1 MCRPKVAEKIPFS
14 SPVKCLLLRAVEQP
28 KTSGTAFD
36 GRLYRR
42 ILTYTKPYR
51 NRFLI
56 NLLIT
61 IVLGFL
67 SPLRPYLVQL
77 TIDKA
82 IRVSNPTL
90 LLWLSMAMVVS
101 LIVEATLAYF
111 AAWLTTWVGQGVIRD
126 LRVQLFERLSK
137 TRISFFDRQPVGNL
151 VTRTIS
157 DIENIADVFSQGFLE
172 IMGDLL
178 KICVVLVWMLWIDVR
193 LTLLAISTLPI
204 LMLATYIFKNS
215 IRASFTEVRNSVAAL
230 NTFVQERLSGMSIIQ
245 AYNAEAQQEQHFG
258 DLNNRYRVANI
269 RSNWAYSIFFPVVE
283 ILSATSLGLLIW
295 WGSKQ
300 VAAGN
305 VTPGM
310 VVSFTLYLNLLFRPI
325 RQLADRFNTLQMG
338 MVCAQRIFHLL
349 DTVEATP
356 DHGTTP
362 IERFKGGVEFRNV
375 FLSYQGQLSG
385 DASDLQWVLRGITF
399 QIMPGE
405 SVALVGTTGAG
416 KTSVVQALT
425 RMYEIQKGDILLDG
439 TPHIDFPLRDLRR
452 RMAMVMQDVFLF
464 SGTVFENVSMGDPSI
479 SIAQAE
485 EAARS
490 IGAMEFID
498 RLQGRWNFDV
508 RERGGMLSAGQRQL
522 IAFLRAAVT
531 RPTLLILDEATAAID
546 PATESLIQQATA
558 ALMHRQSS
566 LIIAHRLSTI
576 RHATRILV
584 LESGQV
590 VESGNHDELM
600 KLNGRYKRL
609 VEIQFKASLNT
620 TIKL

>member
-1 MCRPKVAEKIPFS
+1 MA
-14 SPVKCLLLRAVEQP
+14 QP
-28 KTSGTAFD
+28 KPSGTAFD

-42 ILTYTKPYR
+42 ILTYTTPYR
-51 NRFLI
+51 KRFLL

-61 IVLGFL
+61 VALGFL

-82 IRVSNPTL
+82 IRIPNTTL
-90 LLWLSMAMVVS
+90 LLWLSFAMVAA
-101 LIVEATLAYF
+101 LMVEAALSYF
-111 AAWLTTWVGQGVIRD
+111 ASWLTTWVGQGVIRD
-126 LRVQLFERLSK
+126 LRTQLFDRLSQ
-137 TRISFFDRQPVGNL
+137 TRISFFDHQPVGNL

-178 KICVVLVWMLWIDVR
+178 KISVIVAWMFWLDVR

-204 LMLATYIFKNS
+204 LLLATYIFKNA
-215 IRASFTEVRNSVAAL
+215 IRSSFTQVRNSVAAL
-230 NTFVQERLSGMSIIQ
+230 NSFVQERLSGMTIIQ
-245 AYNAEAQQEQHFG
+245 AFNAEEKQAQQF
-258 DLNNRYRVANI
+258 DKLNNRHRIANI

-283 ILSATSLGLLIW
+283 ILSAASLGLLIW
-295 WGSKQ
+295 WGSMQ
-300 VAAGN
+300 VAEGSAS
-305 VTPGM
+305 PGM

-338 MVCAQRIFHLL
+338 MVCAQRVFQLL
-349 DTVEATP
+349 DTVEVLP
-356 DHGTTP
+356 DNGKIS
-362 IERFKGGVEFRNV
+362 IEKFKGGVEFCNV
-375 FLSYQGQLSG
+375 HLSYKGQLSTDEG
-385 DASDLQWVLRGITF
+385 DLQWVLRGITF
-399 QIMPGE
+399 QLKPGE
-405 SVALVGTTGAG
+405 SLALVGTTGAG

-439 TPHIDFPLRDLRR
+439 IPHAEFPLRDLRR

-479 SIAQAE
+479 SVARAE
-485 EAARS
+485 EAAKA
-490 IGAMEFID
+490 IGAMDFID
-498 RLQGRWNFDV
+498 RLPGRWDFDV

-531 RPTLLILDEATAAID
+531 QPTLLILDEATAAID
-546 PATESLIQQATA
+546 PATEVLIQQATA

-584 LESGQV
+584 LENGQV
-590 VESGNHDELM
+590 VESGNHEELM

-609 VEIQFKASLNT
+609 VEIQFMAT
-620 TIKL
+620 TSTTSAL

>member
-1 MCRPKVAEKIPFS
+1 MQAKGSRKNPLL
-14 SPVKCLLLRAVEQP
+14 SPVKYLLLRAVAQP
-28 KTSGTAFD
+28 KPSGTAFD

-42 ILTYTKPYR
+42 ILTYTTPYR
-51 NRFLI
+51 KRFLL

-61 IVLGFL
+61 VALGFL

-82 IRVSNPTL
+82 IRIPNTTL
-90 LLWLSMAMVVS
+90 LLWLSFAMVAA
-101 LIVEATLAYF
+101 LMVEAALSYF
-111 AAWLTTWVGQGVIRD
+111 ASWLTTWVGQGVIRD
-126 LRVQLFERLSK
+126 LRTQLFDRLSQ
-137 TRISFFDRQPVGNL
+137 TRISFFDHQPVGNL

-178 KICVVLVWMLWIDVR
+178 KISVIVAWMFWLDVR

-204 LMLATYIFKNS
+204 LLLATYIFKNA
-215 IRASFTEVRNSVAAL
+215 IRSSFTQVRNSVAAL
-230 NTFVQERLSGMSIIQ
+230 NSFVQERLSGMTIIQ
-245 AYNAEAQQEQHFG
+245 AFNAEEKQAQQFDE
-258 DLNNRYRVANI
+258 LNNRHRIANI

-283 ILSATSLGLLIW
+283 ILSAASLGLLIW
-295 WGSKQ
+295 WGSMQ
-300 VAAGN
+300 VAEGSAS
-305 VTPGM
+305 PGM

-338 MVCAQRIFHLL
+338 MVCAQRVFQLL
-349 DTVEATP
+349 DTVEVLP
-356 DHGTTP
+356 DNGKIS
-362 IERFKGGVEFRNV
+362 IEKFKGGVEFCNV
-375 FLSYQGQLSG
+375 HLSYKGQLSTDEG
-385 DASDLQWVLRGITF
+385 DLQWVLRGITF
-399 QIMPGE
+399 QLKPGE
-405 SVALVGTTGAG
+405 SLALVGTTGAG

-439 TPHIDFPLRDLRR
+439 IPHAEFPLRDLRR

-479 SIAQAE
+479 SVARAE
-485 EAARS
+485 EAAKA
-490 IGAMEFID
+490 IGAMDFID
-498 RLQGRWNFDV
+498 RLPGRWDFDV

-531 RPTLLILDEATAAID
+531 QPTLLILDEATAAID
-546 PATESLIQQATA
+546 PATEVLIQQATA

-584 LESGQV
+584 LENGQV
-590 VESGNHDELM
+590 VESGNHEELM

-609 VEIQFKASLNT
+609 VEIQFMAT
-620 TIKL
+620 TSTTSAL

>member
-1 MCRPKVAEKIPFS
+1 MQAKGSRKNPLL
-14 SPVKCLLLRAVEQP
+14 SPVKYLLLRAVAQP
-28 KTSGTAFD
+28 KPSGTAFD

-42 ILTYTKPYR
+42 ILTYTTPYR
-51 NRFLI
+51 KRFLL

-61 IVLGFL
+61 VALGFL

-82 IRVSNPTL
+82 IRIPNTTL
-90 LLWLSMAMVVS
+90 LLWLSFAMVAA
-101 LIVEATLAYF
+101 LMVEAALSYF
-111 AAWLTTWVGQGVIRD
+111 ASWLTTWVGQGVIRD
-126 LRVQLFERLSK
+126 LRTQLFDRLSQ
-137 TRISFFDRQPVGNL
+137 TRISFFDHQPVGNL

-178 KICVVLVWMLWIDVR
+178 KISVIVAWMFWLDVR

-204 LMLATYIFKNS
+204 LLLATYIFKNA
-215 IRASFTEVRNSVAAL
+215 IRSSFTQVRNSVAAL
-230 NTFVQERLSGMSIIQ
+230 NSFVQERLSGMTIIQ
-245 AYNAEAQQEQHFG
+245 AFNAEEKQAQQFDE
-258 DLNNRYRVANI
+258 LNNRHRIANI

-283 ILSATSLGLLIW
+283 ILSAASLGLLIW
-295 WGSKQ
+295 WGSMQ
-300 VAAGN
+300 VAEGSAS
-305 VTPGM
+305 PGM

-338 MVCAQRIFHLL
+338 MVCAQRVFQLL
-349 DTVEATP
+349 DTVEVLP
-356 DHGTTP
+356 DNGKIS
-362 IERFKGGVEFRNV
+362 IEKFKGGVEFCNV
-375 FLSYQGQLSG
+375 HLSYKGQLSTDEG
-385 DASDLQWVLRGITF
+385 DLQWVLRGITF
-399 QIMPGE
+399 QLKPGE
-405 SVALVGTTGAG
+405 SLALVGTTGAG

-439 TPHIDFPLRDLRR
+439 IPHAEFPLRDLRR

-479 SIAQAE
+479 SVARAE
-485 EAARS
+485 EAAKA
-490 IGAMEFID
+490 IGAMDFID
-498 RLQGRWNFDV
+498 RLPGRWDFDV

-531 RPTLLILDEATAAID
+531 QPTLLILDEATAAID
-546 PATESLIQQATA
+546 PATEVLIQQATA

-584 LESGQV
+584 LENGQV
-590 VESGNHDELM
+590 VESGNHEELM

-609 VEIQFKASLNT
+609 VEIQFMAT
-620 TIKL
+620 TSTTSEL

>member
-1 MCRPKVAEKIPFS
+1 MHAKGSRKNPLL
-14 SPVKCLLLRAVEQP
+14 SPLKYLLLRAVAQP
-28 KTSGTAFD
+28 KSSGTAFD

-42 ILTYTKPYR
+42 ILTYTTPYR
-51 NRFLI
+51 KRFLL

-61 IVLGFL
+61 VAVGFL

-82 IRVSNPTL
+82 IRVPNPAL
-90 LLWLSMAMVVS
+90 LLWLSFAMVAA
-101 LIVEATLAYF
+101 LMVEAALSYCAS
-111 AAWLTTWVGQGVIRD
+111 WLTTWVGQGVIRD
-126 LRVQLFERLSK
+126 LRTQLFDRLSQ

-178 KICVVLVWMLWIDVR
+178 KILVIVVWMFWLDVR

-204 LMLATYIFKNS
+204 LLLATYLFKNA
-215 IRASFTEVRNSVAAL
+215 IRSSFTQVRNSVAAL
-230 NTFVQERLSGMSIIQ
+230 NAFVQERLSGMTIIQ
-245 AYNAEAQQEQHFG
+245 AFNAEEKQAQQFDE
-258 DLNNRYRVANI
+258 LNNRHRIANI

-283 ILSATSLGLLIW
+283 ILSAASLGLLIW
-295 WGSKQ
+295 WGSMQ
-300 VAAGN
+300 VAEGSAS
-305 VTPGM
+305 PGM

-338 MVCAQRIFHLL
+338 MVCAQRVFQLL
-349 DTVEATP
+349 DTVEALP
-356 DHGTTP
+356 DNGKTS
-362 IERFKGGVEFRNV
+362 IEKFKGGVEFRHV
-375 FLSYQGQLSG
+375 YLSYKGQLSTDEG
-385 DASDLQWVLRGITF
+385 ELQWVLRGISF
-399 QIMPGE
+399 QLKPGE

-439 TPHIDFPLRDLRR
+439 IPHADFPLRDLRR

-479 SIAQAE
+479 SVARAE
-485 EAARS
+485 EAAKA
-490 IGAMEFID
+490 IGAMDFID
-498 RLQGRWNFDV
+498 RLPGRWDFDV

-531 RPTLLILDEATAAID
+531 QPTLLILDEATAAID
-546 PATESLIQQATA
+546 PATEVLIQQATA

-584 LESGQV
+584 LENGEV

-600 KLNGRYKRL
+600 KINGRYKRL
-609 VEIQFKASLNT
+609 VEIQFMAT
-620 TIKL
+620 TSTMT

>member
-1 MCRPKVAEKIPFS
+1 MQAKGSRKNPLL
-14 SPVKCLLLRAVEQP
+14 SPVKYLLLRAVAQP
-28 KTSGTAFD
+28 KPSGTAFD

-42 ILTYTKPYR
+42 ILTYTTPYR
-51 NRFLI
+51 KRFLL

-61 IVLGFL
+61 VALGFL

-82 IRVSNPTL
+82 IRIPNTTL
-90 LLWLSMAMVVS
+90 LLWLSFAMVAA
-101 LIVEATLAYF
+101 LMVEAALSYF
-111 AAWLTTWVGQGVIRD
+111 ASWLTTWVGQGVIRD
-126 LRVQLFERLSK
+126 LRTQLFDRLSQ
-137 TRISFFDRQPVGNL
+137 TRISFFDHQPVGNL

-178 KICVVLVWMLWIDVR
+178 KISVIVAWMFWLDVR

-204 LMLATYIFKNS
+204 LLLATYIFKNA
-215 IRASFTEVRNSVAAL
+215 IRSSFTQVRNSVAAL
-230 NTFVQERLSGMSIIQ
+230 NSFVQERLSGMTIIQ
-245 AYNAEAQQEQHFG
+245 AFNAEEKQAQQF
-258 DLNNRYRVANI
+258 DKLNNRHRIANI

-283 ILSATSLGLLIW
+283 ILSAASLGLLIW
-295 WGSKQ
+295 WGSMQ
-300 VAAGN
+300 VAEGSAS
-305 VTPGM
+305 PGM

-338 MVCAQRIFHLL
+338 MVCAQRVFQLL
-349 DTVEATP
+349 DTVEVLP
-356 DHGTTP
+356 DNGKIS
-362 IERFKGGVEFRNV
+362 IEKFKGGVEFCNV
-375 FLSYQGQLSG
+375 HLSYKGQLSTDEG
-385 DASDLQWVLRGITF
+385 DLQWVLRGITF
-399 QIMPGE
+399 QLKPGE
-405 SVALVGTTGAG
+405 SLALVGTTGAG

-439 TPHIDFPLRDLRR
+439 IPHAEFPLRDLRR

-479 SIAQAE
+479 SVARAE
-485 EAARS
+485 EAAKA
-490 IGAMEFID
+490 IGAMDFID
-498 RLQGRWNFDV
+498 RLPGRWDFDV

-531 RPTLLILDEATAAID
+531 QPTLLILDEATAAID
-546 PATESLIQQATA
+546 PATEVLIQQATA

-584 LESGQV
+584 LENGQV
-590 VESGNHDELM
+590 VESGNHEELM

-609 VEIQFKASLNT
+609 VEIQFMAT
-620 TIKL
+620 TSTTSAL

>member
-1 MCRPKVAEKIPFS
+1 VHAKGSRKNPLL
-14 SPVKCLLLRAVEQP
+14 SPLKYLLLRAVAQP
-28 KTSGTAFD
+28 KSSGTAFD

-42 ILTYTKPYR
+42 ILTYTTPYR
-51 NRFLI
+51 KRFLL

-61 IVLGFL
+61 VAVGFL

-82 IRVSNPTL
+82 IRVPNPAL
-90 LLWLSMAMVVS
+90 LLWLSFAMVAA
-101 LIVEATLAYF
+101 LMVEAALSYCAS
-111 AAWLTTWVGQGVIRD
+111 WLTTWVGQGVIRD
-126 LRVQLFERLSK
+126 LRTQLFDRLSQ

-178 KICVVLVWMLWIDVR
+178 KILVIVVWMFWLDVR

-204 LMLATYIFKNS
+204 LLLATYLFKNA
-215 IRASFTEVRNSVAAL
+215 IRSSFTQVRNSVAAL
-230 NTFVQERLSGMSIIQ
+230 NAFVQERLSGMTIIQ
-245 AYNAEAQQEQHFG
+245 AFNAEEKQAQQFDE
-258 DLNNRYRVANI
+258 LNNRHRIANI

-283 ILSATSLGLLIW
+283 ILSAASLGLLIW
-295 WGSKQ
+295 WGSMQ
-300 VAAGN
+300 VAEGSAS
-305 VTPGM
+305 PGM

-338 MVCAQRIFHLL
+338 MVCAQRVFQLL
-349 DTVEATP
+349 DTVEALP
-356 DHGTTP
+356 DNGKTS
-362 IERFKGGVEFRNV
+362 IEKFKGGVEFRHV
-375 FLSYQGQLSG
+375 YLSYKGQLSTDEG
-385 DASDLQWVLRGITF
+385 ELQWVLRGISF
-399 QIMPGE
+399 QLKPGE

-439 TPHIDFPLRDLRR
+439 IPHADFPLRDLRR

-479 SIAQAE
+479 SVARAE
-485 EAARS
+485 EAAKA
-490 IGAMEFID
+490 IGAMDFID
-498 RLQGRWNFDV
+498 RLPGRWDFDV

-531 RPTLLILDEATAAID
+531 QPTLLILDEATAAID
-546 PATESLIQQATA
+546 PATEVLIQQATA

-584 LESGQV
+584 LENGEV

-600 KLNGRYKRL
+600 KINGRYKRL
-609 VEIQFKASLNT
+609 VEIQFMAT
-620 TIKL
+620 TSTMT

>member
-1 MCRPKVAEKIPFS
+1 MQAKGSRKNPLL
-14 SPVKCLLLRAVEQP
+14 SPVKYLLLRAVAQP
-28 KTSGTAFD
+28 KPSGTAFD

-42 ILTYTKPYR
+42 ILTYTTPYR
-51 NRFLI
+51 KRFLL

-61 IVLGFL
+61 VALGFL

-82 IRVSNPTL
+82 IRIPNTTL
-90 LLWLSMAMVVS
+90 LLWLSFAMVAA
-101 LIVEATLAYF
+101 LMVEAALSYF
-111 AAWLTTWVGQGVIRD
+111 ASWLTTWVGQGVIRD
-126 LRVQLFERLSK
+126 LRTQLFDRLSQ
-137 TRISFFDRQPVGNL
+137 TRISFFDHQPVGNL

-178 KICVVLVWMLWIDVR
+178 KISVIVAWMFWLDVR

-204 LMLATYIFKNS
+204 LLLATYIFKNA
-215 IRASFTEVRNSVAAL
+215 IRSSFTQVRNSVAAL
-230 NTFVQERLSGMSIIQ
+230 NSFVQERLSGMTIIQ
-245 AYNAEAQQEQHFG
+245 AFNAEEKQAQQFDE
-258 DLNNRYRVANI
+258 LNNRHRIANI

-283 ILSATSLGLLIW
+283 ILSAASLGLLIW
-295 WGSKQ
+295 WGSMQ
-300 VAAGN
+300 VAEGSAS
-305 VTPGM
+305 PGM

-338 MVCAQRIFHLL
+338 MVCAQRVFQLL
-349 DTVEATP
+349 DTVEVLP
-356 DHGTTP
+356 DNGKIS
-362 IERFKGGVEFRNV
+362 IEKFKGGVEFCNV
-375 FLSYQGQLSG
+375 HLSYKGQLSTDEG
-385 DASDLQWVLRGITF
+385 DLQWVLCGITF
-399 QIMPGE
+399 QLKPGE
-405 SVALVGTTGAG
+405 SLALVGTTGAG

-439 TPHIDFPLRDLRR
+439 IPHAEFPLRDLRR

-479 SIAQAE
+479 SVARAE
-485 EAARS
+485 EAAKA
-490 IGAMEFID
+490 IGAMDFID
-498 RLQGRWNFDV
+498 RLPGRWDFDV

-531 RPTLLILDEATAAID
+531 QPTLLILDEATAAID
-546 PATESLIQQATA
+546 PATEVLIQQATA

-584 LESGQV
+584 LENGQV
-590 VESGNHDELM
+590 VESGNHEELM

-609 VEIQFKASLNT
+609 VEIQFMAT
-620 TIKL
+620 TSTTSAL

>member
-1 MCRPKVAEKIPFS
+1 MQAKGSRKNPLL
-14 SPVKCLLLRAVEQP
+14 SPVKYLLLRAVAQP
-28 KTSGTAFD
+28 KPSGTAFD

-42 ILTYTKPYR
+42 ILTYTTPYR
-51 NRFLI
+51 KRFLL

-61 IVLGFL
+61 VALGFL

-82 IRVSNPTL
+82 ISIPNTTL
-90 LLWLSMAMVVS
+90 LLWLSFAMVAA
-101 LIVEATLAYF
+101 LMVEAALSYF
-111 AAWLTTWVGQGVIRD
+111 ASWLTTWVGQGVIRD
-126 LRVQLFERLSK
+126 LRTQLFDRLSQ
-137 TRISFFDRQPVGNL
+137 TRISFFDHQPVGNL

-178 KICVVLVWMLWIDVR
+178 KISVIVAWMFWLDVR

-204 LMLATYIFKNS
+204 LLLATYIFKNA
-215 IRASFTEVRNSVAAL
+215 IRSSFTQVRNSVAAL
-230 NTFVQERLSGMSIIQ
+230 NSFVQERLSGMTIIQ
-245 AYNAEAQQEQHFG
+245 AFNAEEKQAQQFDE
-258 DLNNRYRVANI
+258 LNNRHRIANI

-283 ILSATSLGLLIW
+283 ILSAASLGLLIW
-295 WGSKQ
+295 WGSMQ
-300 VAAGN
+300 VAEGSAS
-305 VTPGM
+305 PGM

-338 MVCAQRIFHLL
+338 MVCAQRVFQLL
-349 DTVEATP
+349 DTVEVLP
-356 DHGTTP
+356 DNGKIS
-362 IERFKGGVEFRNV
+362 IEKFKGGVEFCNV
-375 FLSYQGQLSG
+375 HLSYKGQLSTDKG
-385 DASDLQWVLRGITF
+385 DLQWVLRGITF
-399 QIMPGE
+399 QLKPGE
-405 SVALVGTTGAG
+405 SLALVGTTGAG

-439 TPHIDFPLRDLRR
+439 IPHAEFPLRDLRR

-479 SIAQAE
+479 SVARAE
-485 EAARS
+485 EAAKA
-490 IGAMEFID
+490 IGAMDFID
-498 RLQGRWNFDV
+498 RLPGRWDFDV

-531 RPTLLILDEATAAID
+531 QPTLLILDEATAAID
-546 PATESLIQQATA
+546 PATEVLIQQATA

-584 LESGQV
+584 LENGQV
-590 VESGNHDELM
+590 VESGNHEELM

-609 VEIQFKASLNT
+609 VEIQFMAT
-620 TIKL
+620 TSTTYEL